1 MAHTVLIVIGSGDIA
16 LSELLIRALDEPD
29 ITVIPKTNTESALAY
44 IRSTPPDFIVA
55 SVTLA
60 ADRNSAADPGGGIL
74 FCEAARA
81 ICPAPMALVTS
92 AITNAVQQRVARMN
106 SPPICVVVDADLPA
120 MLLQQIRAVHA
131 QILRL
136 DITIRADPAGQWSY
150 DLKGRGFEFERSGGL
165 NVPGSLLGAL
175 KMVALALSEAKES
188 WREIFYGLG
197 RSIVDGFCDDN
208 PMFGEQLRA
217 GMEAAGGLANTR
229 VTFIVA
235 DALYEIALEAISSPL
250 AELPEPWMI
259 HAPLVRSVVSATP
272 ADAQLFEG
280 PPRPL
285 RCLIVCA
292 DASGVVDTLQDQG
305 RPLVLA
311 VLPHVRK
318 ECEEVRR
325 LFSRVAHQLG
335 FDEPRV
341 VGGDDNAPLTQ
352 ALLLDVL
359 RDPTPWDVVHYAG
372 HSYHSRDNPGQASLI
387 VGQRDKPVA
396 VRINEVAPYLRRSK
410 LVYLSSCNSGNAGFA
425 FEAAQQGIPAIVGFR
440 WGVRDDYADIHARL
454 FYRKLFK
461 DRAIDTALWKTRR
474 AMHRFMRD
482 DRTWASSMLVMQ
494 SH

>member
-280 PPRPL
+280 PPRPPMHPASSTRCRIRVGPWSWQ
-285 RCLIVCA
+285 RCLTCA
-292 DASGVVDTLQDQG
+292 RNARRCGGCSAALRISSVSTSRASSAATTTH
-305 RPLVLA
+305 RS
-311 VLPHVRK
+311 
-318 ECEEVRR
+318 RR
-325 LFSRVAHQLG
+325 RCCSTCCA
-335 FDEPRV
+335 
-341 VGGDDNAPLTQ
+341 
-352 ALLLDVL
+352 
-359 RDPTPWDVVHYAG
+359 
-372 HSYHSRDNPGQASLI
+372 
-387 VGQRDKPVA
+387 
-396 VRINEVAPYLRRSK
+396 
-410 LVYLSSCNSGNAGFA
+410 
-425 FEAAQQGIPAIVGFR
+425 
-440 WGVRDDYADIHARL
+440 
-454 FYRKLFK
+454 
-461 DRAIDTALWKTRR
+461 TRR
-474 AMHRFMRD
+474 PG
-482 DRTWASSMLVMQ
+482 TSSTMPDTRITRATTPARRR
-494 SH
+494 

>member
-217 GMEAAGGLANTR
+217 GMRARRRMT
-229 VTFIVA
+229 
-235 DALYEIALEAISSPL
+235 
-250 AELPEPWMI
+250 
-259 HAPLVRSVVSATP
+259 ATP
-272 ADAQLFEG
+272 GTSSCVITPTTHASGATRSFV
-280 PPRPL
+280 PPRMACSIRGAL
-285 RCLIVCA
+285 RSA
-292 DASGVVDTLQDQG
+292 D
-305 RPLVLA
+305 
-311 VLPHVRK
+311 
-318 ECEEVRR
+318 
-325 LFSRVAHQLG
+325 
-335 FDEPRV
+335 
-341 VGGDDNAPLTQ
+341 APLT
-352 ALLLDVL
+352 
-359 RDPTPWDVVHYAG
+359 
-372 HSYHSRDNPGQASLI
+372 
-387 VGQRDKPVA
+387 
-396 VRINEVAPYLRRSK
+396 
-410 LVYLSSCNSGNAGFA
+410 
-425 FEAAQQGIPAIVGFR
+425 
-440 WGVRDDYADIHARL
+440 
-454 FYRKLFK
+454 
-461 DRAIDTALWKTRR
+461 TR
-474 AMHRFMRD
+474 
-482 DRTWASSMLVMQ
+482 
-494 SH
+494 

>member
-1 MAHTVLIVIGSGDIA
+1 VPYTVLIVTGSGDIA

-29 ITVIPKTNTESALAY
+29 ITVIPKTNAESALNY
-44 IRSTPPDFIVA
+44 IKATPPDFIVA
-55 SVTLA
+55 SFTLA
-60 ADRNSAADPGGGIL
+60 ADRNAPVEPGGGML

-81 ICPAPMALVTS
+81 ISAAPMALVTS
-92 AITNAVQQRVARMN
+92 AVTNAVQQRVSRMA
-106 SPPICVVVDADLPA
+106 SPPICVTVDADLPA
-120 MLLQQIRAVHA
+120 MLLVQIRA
-131 QILRL
+131 IREELLRL
-136 DITIRADPAGQWSY
+136 DITIRADPAGEWSY
-150 DLKGRGFEFERSGGL
+150 DLHGTGFEFERSGRL
-165 NVPGSLLGAL
+165 NVPASLLVAL
-175 KMVALALSEAKES
+175 KTVALALSEAKES

-197 RSIVDGFCDDN
+197 KSIVDGFCADN

-217 GMEAAGGLANTR
+217 GLEAAGGLANTR

-235 DALYEIALEAISSPL
+235 DALYEIALEAISSPV

-259 HAPLVRSVVSATP
+259 HAPLVRSIAGVTP
-272 ADAQLFEG
+272 ANTQLFDG

-285 RCLIVCA
+285 RCLILCA
-292 DASGVVDTLQDQG
+292 DASGIVDTLEDQG
-305 RPLVLA
+305 RPLNLA

-325 LFSRVAHQLG
+325 LFSRIARQHK
-335 FDEPRV
+335 FEEPRV
-341 VGGDDNAPLTQ
+341 VGGVDGAPLTEQ
-352 ALLLDVL
+352 RLLDVL
-359 RDPTPWDVVHYAG
+359 REPTPWDVVHYAG
-372 HSYHSRDNPGQASLI
+372 HSYHSRDNPGRASLI
-387 VGQRDKPVA
+387 VGERARPVA

-425 FEAAQQGIPAIVGFR
+425 FEAARQGIPAIVGFR

>member
-1 MAHTVLIVIGSGDIA
+1 MPYTVLIVTGSGDIA

-29 ITVIPKTNTESALAY
+29 ITVIPKTNAESALNY
-44 IRSTPPDFIVA
+44 IKAAPPDFIVA
-55 SVTLA
+55 SFTLA
-60 ADRNSAADPGGGIL
+60 ADRSSPVEPGGGIL

-81 ICPAPMALVTS
+81 ISDAPMALVTS
-92 AITNAVQQRVARMN
+92 AITNAVQQRVARMR
-106 SPPICVVVDADLPA
+106 SPPICVTVDADLPA
-120 MLLQQIRAVHA
+120 LLLVQIRAVRA
-131 QILRL
+131 ELLRL
-136 DITIRADPAGQWSY
+136 DITIRADPAGEWSY
-150 DLKGRGFEFERSGGL
+150 DLHGTGFEFERRGRL
-165 NVPGSLLGAL
+165 NVPASLLVAL
-175 KMVALALSEAKES
+175 KTVALALTEAKES

-197 RSIVDGFCDDN
+197 KSIVDGFCADN
-208 PMFGEQLRA
+208 PMFGEQLHA
-217 GMEAAGGLANTR
+217 GLESAGGLANTR

-235 DALYEIALEAISSPL
+235 DALYEIALEAISSPV

-259 HAPLVRSVVSATP
+259 HAPLVRSVAGVTP
-272 ADAQLFEG
+272 ADTQLFDG

-285 RCLIVCA
+285 RCLILCA
-292 DASGVVDTLQDQG
+292 DASGVVDTLEDQG
-305 RPLVLA
+305 RPLKLA
-311 VLPHVRK
+311 ALPHVRK

-325 LFSRVAHQLG
+325 LFSRVARQLG

-341 VGGDDNAPLTQ
+341 VGGDDGAPLTEER
-352 ALLLDVL
+352 LLDVL
-359 RDPTPWDVVHYAG
+359 REPAPWDVVHYAG
-372 HSYHSRDNPGQASLI
+372 HSYHSRDHPGRASLI
-387 VGQRDKPVA
+387 VGERERPVA

-425 FEAAQQGIPAIVGFR
+425 FEAARQGIPAIVGFR

>member
-1 MAHTVLIVIGSGDIA
+1 MPHTVLIVAGAGDSA
-16 LSELLIRALDEPD
+16 LRELLIRALDEPD
-29 ITVIPKTNTESALAY
+29 ITVIPKSNAESALAY
-44 IRSTPPDFIVA
+44 IKVTPPDYIVA

-60 ADRNSAADPGGGIL
+60 PDAKSAADPGGGIL

-92 AITNAVQQRVARMN
+92 AITNAVQQRLARLPT
-106 SPPICVVVDADLPA
+106 PPIPVTVDADLPA
-120 MLLQQIRAVHA
+120 MLLQQIRSVRAEV
-131 QILRL
+131 LRL
-136 DITIRADPAGQWSY
+136 DITIRADPTGEWTY
-150 DLKGRGFEFERSGGL
+150 DLHGKGFEFERRGRL
-165 NVPGSLLGAL
+165 NVSSGLLTSL
-175 KMVALALSEAKES
+175 KTFALALAEARQG
-188 WREIFYGLG
+188 WGDIFYGLG
-197 RSIVDGFCDDN
+197 RSIVAGFCEDN

-217 GMEAAGGLANTR
+217 GMEDAGGLSNTR

-235 DALYEIALEAISSPL
+235 DALYEIALEAISSPV

-259 HAPLVRSVVSATP
+259 HAPLVRSIAGVVP
-272 ADAQLFEG
+272 ADTQLFDG

-285 RCLIVCA
+285 RCLILCA
-292 DASGVVDTLQDQG
+292 DASGVVDTLQENG
-305 RPLVLA
+305 RPLNLA

-325 LFSRVAHQLG
+325 LFSRVAHQLL
-335 FDEPRV
+335 FEEPRV
-341 VGGDDNAPLTQ
+341 VGGDDATPLTQ
-352 ALLLDVL
+352 ERLFDVL
-359 RDPTPWDVVHYAG
+359 REPTPWDIVHFAG

-387 VGQRDKPVA
+387 VGERDKPVA

>member
-1 MAHTVLIVIGSGDIA
+1 
-16 LSELLIRALDEPD
+16 LLTSL
-29 ITVIPKTNTESALAY
+29 KT
-44 IRSTPPDFIVA
+44 F
-55 SVTLA
+55 
-60 ADRNSAADPGGGIL
+60 
-74 FCEAARA
+74 
-81 ICPAPMALVTS
+81 
-92 AITNAVQQRVARMN
+92 
-106 SPPICVVVDADLPA
+106 
-120 MLLQQIRAVHA
+120 
-131 QILRL
+131 
-136 DITIRADPAGQWSY
+136 
-150 DLKGRGFEFERSGGL
+150 
-165 NVPGSLLGAL
+165 
-175 KMVALALSEAKES
+175 ALALAEARQGWS
-188 WREIFYGLG
+188 EIFYGLG
-197 RSIVDGFCDDN
+197 RSIVAGFCEDN

-217 GMEAAGGLANTR
+217 GMEDAGGLSNTR

-235 DALYEIALEAISSPL
+235 DALYEIALEAISSPV

-259 HAPLVRSVVSATP
+259 HAPLVRSIAGVVP
-272 ADAQLFEG
+272 ADTQLFEG

-285 RCLIVCA
+285 RCLILCA
-292 DASGVVDTLQDQG
+292 DASGVVDTLQEEG
-305 RPLVLA
+305 RPLNLA
-311 VLPHVRK
+311 VLSHVRK

-325 LFSRVAHQLG
+325 LFSRVARQLG
-335 FDEPRV
+335 FEEPRV

-352 ALLLDVL
+352 ERLLDVL
-359 RDPTPWDVVHYAG
+359 REATPWDVVHFAG

-396 VRINEVAPYLRRSK
+396 VRINEIAPYLRRSK

-494 SH
+494 GH